1 MKVFSVCGL
10 HHSGKTTVCEEMMKV
25 MKLSGFSV
33 SSIKDIHQDNFS
45 MDREGSNSWRHLQ
58 ANRESVIARSLN
70 ETCMIWN
77 RQLNLKD
84 MLDHMHTDWV
94 VVEGMK
100 SAPLPRILCA
110 NSLEQLEEQFDDL
123 VFAISGPVS
132 EEISEYRGIPA
143 INAINNGNQLF
154 ELIREKVF
162 EVLPFHKDGFCGHC
176 GLNCFELTAQIL
188 KGKKSRTDC
197 AVKSPEN
204 FSVYFNHEE
213 VMMNSFVKDLLND
226 ILSGVCRN
234 LKGYKKGDQ
243 VEISFKENN
252 EQKS

>member
-10 HHSGKTTVCEEMMKV
+10 HHSGKTTVCEEIMKRL
-25 MKLSGFSV
+25 KESGYSV

-77 RQLNLKD
+77 RQLKLKD
-84 MLDHMHTDWV
+84 MLDHLHTDWV
-94 VVEGMK
+94 VIEGMK
-100 SAPLPRILCA
+100 SSPLPRILCA
-110 NSLEQLEEQFDDL
+110 NTIEQLDEQFDES

-132 EEISEYRGIPA
+132 EEITHYREIPA
-143 INAINNGNQLF
+143 INARENGDLLVK
-154 ELIREKVF
+154 LIIEKVF
-162 EVLPFHKDGFCGHC
+162 EVLPFHKEGYCGHC

-188 KGKKSRTDC
+188 KGKKKRSDC
-197 AVKSPEN
+197 AVKVTEN
-204 FSVYFNHEE
+204 LKLYFNNEE
-213 VMMNSFVKDLLND
+213 IVMNSFVSDLVND
-226 ILSGVCRN
+226 VLSSICRN

-243 VEISFKENN
+243 VEISFREHN
-252 EQKS
+252 QK